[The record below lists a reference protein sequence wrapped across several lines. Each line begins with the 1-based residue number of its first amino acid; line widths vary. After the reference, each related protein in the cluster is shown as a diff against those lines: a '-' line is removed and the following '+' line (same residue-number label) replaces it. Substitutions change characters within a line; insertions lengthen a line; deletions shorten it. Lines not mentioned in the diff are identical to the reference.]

1 MKVLA
6 VDSSSVVA
14 GVAILSEDR
23 LLYEAYH
30 HHRKNHSE
38 LLMPLVEDALNSS
51 DLKPD
56 DLDLL
61 AVSGGPGSFTSLRI
75 GISTIKA

>member
-14 GVAILSEDR
+14 GVAILSEAR

-61 AVSGGPGSFTSLRI
+61 AVSGGPGSFTGLRI
-75 GISTIKA
+75 GISRI